1 MVLSILFKFK
11 FTEQKIKFPI
21 KDFPFCAMAL
31 SSIHNKEALG
41 NQMIA
46 KRKPFDRILGFR
58 KILLQKGLN
67 NIINLRATSFD

>member
-11 FTEQKIKFPI
+11 FTEQKMKFPI

-31 SSIHNKEALG
+31 ASIHNKEALR

-46 KRKPFDRILGFR
+46 KRKPFDRILGF
-58 KILLQKGLN
+58 QENTSLN
-67 NIINLRATSFD
+67 GA